1 MILSDGINYDNW
13 ANKLI
18 LSQLSS
24 LNLTSAD
31 LLLSHIINAQLIW
44 LSRILPHLN
53 LKVDFQKVWK
63 LDEILNILEENTALF
78 NTIITSE
85 SLERNVLYSNSK
97 GEEFSTKLEHLVF
110 HVIIHGQHHRAQIA
124 KIIRDSG
131 GIPLPTDYIFYIREF
146 KK

>member
-24 LNLTSAD
+24 LNLPSAD

-131 GIPLPTDYIFYIREF
+131 GIPLPTDYIFYIR
-146 KK
+146 

>member
-44 LSRILPHLN
+44 LSRILPQRN
-53 LKVDFQKVWK
+53 IKVDFQKVWK

-124 KIIRDSG
+124 KIIREQG
-131 GIPLPTDYIFYIREF
+131 GIPLPTDYIFYIR
-146 KK
+146 

>member
-44 LSRILPHLN
+44 LSRILPQRN
-53 LKVDFQKVWK
+53 IKVDFQKVWK
-63 LDEILNILEENTALF
+63 LDEILTILEENTALF
-78 NTIITSE
+78 KTIITSE
-85 SLERNVLYSNSK
+85 SLDRKVLYSNSK
-97 GEEFSTKLEHLVF
+97 GEEFSTELEHILF
-110 HVIIHGQHHRAQIA
+110 HVIIHGQHHRAQI
-124 KIIRDSG
+124 IREQG
-131 GIPLPTDYIFYIREF
+131 GIPLPTDYIFYIR
-146 KK
+146 